1 MAWLGYTL
9 QNLGTTSVA
18 GLCDRGTK
26 PVSWVV
32 QCTALVMGQRTVHF
46 GRAVDELSLAY
57 AIDDIVKA
65 GCVRTLPVKSSVVPT
80 QLEAPAVCGP

>member
-1 MAWLGYTL
+1 MAWLSYTP

-18 GLCDRGTK
+18 GFCDRGIK
-26 PVSWVV
+26 PVPWTV
-32 QCTALVMGQRTVHF
+32 QCTALVMGQRTAHF

-65 GCVRTLPVKSSVVPT
+65 GRVRALPVKSSVVPT
-80 QLEAPAVCGP
+80 QLETH

>member
-18 GLCDRGTK
+18 GLCDRGIK
-26 PVSWVV
+26 PVSWTV
-32 QCTALVMGQRTVHF
+32 QCTALVMGQRAAHF

-57 AIDDIVKA
+57 AIDDIVKT

-80 QLEAPAVCGP
+80 QLEIPPLS